1 MGRSKP
7 EPVLRRWLG
16 ARFTTIFSP
25 GILKPAARMAARTRS
40 RASWMAASGM
50 PTMAMPGRPPET
62 TTSTVTGTTST
73 PRTVALMT
81 AHCPKAMAQPA
92 E

>member
-1 MGRSKP
+1 MPKAMGRSNP

-25 GILKPAARMAARTRS
+25 GMENPAARSAARTRS
-40 RASWMAASGM
+40 RASWMAESGM

-62 TTSTVTGTTST
+62 TTSTRTGTTST
-73 PRTVALMT
+73 PRTVAPMT
-81 AHCPKAMAQPA
+81 AH
-92 E
+92 